1 MARQLLLASHWKDIK
16 AIDLLT
22 ALSDLAFEVG
32 ESTTAF
38 RILRRIIQLTPNDVH
53 ASLRLGQAL
62 RRSGQKQE
70 ALPYLQRAQQLE
82 PQNEQVLYELAL
94 VLEDLQHYDEALAHI
109 RQALRQNP
117 QDADLLNVAASNLCN
132 LGNPEEAIPLY
143 VQAIEQE
150 PDFHALSFNL
160 SQALL
165 QAGQW
170 REGWRFFDY
179 RLVLR
184 PPEKRPE
191 SSAPL
196 WKGESLAGKS
206 ILIWQEQGF
215 GDTIQFLRFLPVLTE
230 MKAEVTVLINGQLIT
245 LAEKNF
251 PDCTFIDQRQS
262 PLPTDY
268 QLPILSLPR
277 RLELNDPQMLT
288 GEAYLTCK
296 ETEAL
301 AGNDNLRIGLVWA
314 GNPNHPDDHRRSI
327 TSALLS
333 PLLKTA
339 GVAWY
344 SFQVG
349 RHEWAEEQNA
359 IHDLRPQLTNFLAT
373 AQYIRQMDLIIS
385 VDTAVAHL
393 AGAMGTTTWLLLD
406 YAADWRWGSHP
417 NQTEWYQSMRLFRQ
431 KRPGDWSGVIQQVQK
446 VLHNLYS

>member
-170 REGWRFFDY
+170 REGWRFF
-179 RLVLR
+179 
-184 PPEKRPE
+184 
-191 SSAPL
+191 
-196 WKGESLAGKS
+196 
-206 ILIWQEQGF
+206 
-215 GDTIQFLRFLPVLTE
+215 
-230 MKAEVTVLINGQLIT
+230 
-245 LAEKNF
+245 
-251 PDCTFIDQRQS
+251 
-262 PLPTDY
+262 
-268 QLPILSLPR
+268 
-277 RLELNDPQMLT
+277 
-288 GEAYLTCK
+288 
-296 ETEAL
+296 
-301 AGNDNLRIGLVWA
+301 
-314 GNPNHPDDHRRSI
+314 
-327 TSALLS
+327 
-333 PLLKTA
+333 
-339 GVAWY
+339 
-344 SFQVG
+344 
-349 RHEWAEEQNA
+349 
-359 IHDLRPQLTNFLAT
+359 
-373 AQYIRQMDLIIS
+373 
-385 VDTAVAHL
+385 
-393 AGAMGTTTWLLLD
+393 
-406 YAADWRWGSHP
+406 
-417 NQTEWYQSMRLFRQ
+417 
-431 KRPGDWSGVIQQVQK
+431 
-446 VLHNLYS
+446 